1 MKAKLQCILRCSITR
16 MCIRTKAL
24 LYLTA
29 ESRNNGKTSMLLWW
43 SGVLVV
49 YLISVY
55 FYCSRRK
62 PAISDRTKP
71 QQFVFICKQFC
82 FSLAEIYKHP
92 HTWSLACKGE
102 NVSYWQKHSTSL
114 LVLFSEKLFKHHL
127 KLLFPEEQGI
137 NITMKDWFMCWLCL
151 GLIGD

>member
-102 NVSYWQKHSTSL
+102 NVSYWQKHSL
-114 LVLFSEKLFKHHL
+114 LCC
-127 KLLFPEEQGI
+127 
-137 NITMKDWFMCWLCL
+137 WFCFQKNCSSIIWNLCFWRNK
-151 GLIGD
+151 GLILQWKIYLCVDYV

>member
-1 MKAKLQCILRCSITR
+1 MFNNKDVYQNKS
-16 MCIRTKAL
+16 
-24 LYLTA
+24 TA
-29 ESRNNGKTSMLLWW
+29 IFDCREQKQWENQYVVMM
-43 SGVLVV
+43 VV

-92 HTWSLACKGE
+92 HT
-102 NVSYWQKHSTSL
+102 
-114 LVLFSEKLFKHHL
+114 
-127 KLLFPEEQGI
+127 
-137 NITMKDWFMCWLCL
+137 
-151 GLIGD
+151 

>member
-1 MKAKLQCILRCSITR
+1 MHTEMFNNKDVYQNKS
-16 MCIRTKAL
+16 
-24 LYLTA
+24 TA
-29 ESRNNGKTSMLLWW
+29 IFDCREQKQWENQYVVMM
-43 SGVLVV
+43 VV

-102 NVSYWQKHSTSL
+102 NVSYWQKHSL
-114 LVLFSEKLFKHHL
+114 LRC
-127 KLLFPEEQGI
+127 
-137 NITMKDWFMCWLCL
+137 WFCFQKNCSSIIWNLCFRRNK
-151 GLIGD
+151 GLILQWKIDLCVDYV